1 MRFNNRQ
8 EEVSNISRSL
18 KGLAKELNIPIIA
31 LSQLNRGVEGRE
43 GAEGK
48 RPMLSDLRESG
59 AIEQDADMVIFVHRP
74 EYYHLYE
81 SSDGTIDYRGKA
93 EIIIAKHRKGA
104 TDIVLLDFKGEFT
117 RFENP
122 EDNTLRNLPLTEGG
136 EIRGDKLNGENN
148 QPVGADTFG
157 DAPITLPPPINEP
170 APY

>member
-1 MRFNNRQ
+1 
-8 EEVSNISRSL
+8 
-18 KGLAKELNIPIIA
+18 
-31 LSQLNRGVEGRE
+31 
-43 GAEGK
+43 
-48 RPMLSDLRESG
+48 MLSDLRESG
-59 AIEQDADMVIFVHRP
+59 AIEQDADMVVFVHRP

-122 EDNTLRNLPLTEGG
+122 EDNTLGDLPLTEGG
-136 EIRGDKLNGENN
+136 EIRGDKLNDENN
-148 QPVGADTFG
+148 QPVGVDSFG
-157 DAPITLPPPINEP
+157 DAPITLPLPINEP